1 MKHVKLFEEFINED
15 NQSDMLNEDASAAIL
30 LMNQVAL
37 LGILGARAGL
47 FDPVG
52 DWFSDKI
59 DSIKS
64 KIRRHKK
71 MKMTNATYQEFAD
84 KIPQIYSE
92 LENNWNTEI
101 VRLDGELK
109 DAIAAKETYTGD
121 KRKKEWT
128 SVSNKP
134 WHLQREIDS
143 LKKKD
148 FFKYIYTTADFMEKN
163 KKLFPE
169 LDSTS
174 SEQIQLLAKMIRDY
188 VKDGKVKDSYW
199 TERKN

>member
-1 MKHVKLFEEFINED
+1 MKHIKLFEEFTND
-15 NQSDMLNEDASAAIL
+15 SNHNDTLNEDATAAIVM

-37 LGILGARAGL
+37 LGVLGARAGL

-84 KIPQIYSE
+84 KIHQIYAE
-92 LENNWNTEI
+92 LDRNWNAEI
-101 VRLDGELK
+101 ARLQGQLASAIVTK
-109 DAIAAKETYTGD
+109 DSYTGD
-121 KRKKEWT
+121 KRRKEWT
-128 SVSNKP
+128 EVANTP
-134 WHLQREIDS
+134 DRLQREINK
-143 LKKKD
+143 LTKKD
-148 FFKYIYTTADFMEKN
+148 FFKYIYTTADFLEKT
-163 KKLFPE
+163 KSASQD
-169 LDSTS
+169 LDSVST
-174 SEQIQLLAKMIRDY
+174 EQIQLLAKMIRDY

-199 TERKN
+199 TERK

>member
-1 MKHVKLFEEFINED
+1 MKRVKLFEEFTNEN
-15 NQSDMLNEDASAAIL
+15 NQSEALNESAAAVIL

-37 LGILGARAGL
+37 LGVLGARAGL

-84 KIPQIYSE
+84 RIPQIYAE
-92 LENNWNTEI
+92 LENNWNAEI
-101 VRLDGELK
+101 LRLQGELA
-109 DAIAAKETYTGD
+109 DAIVAKDTYSGD

-128 SVSNKP
+128 KVANTP
-134 WHLQREIDS
+134 NELQREINK
-143 LKKKD
+143 LTKKD
-148 FFKYIYTTADFMEKN
+148 FFKYIYTTADFLEKT
-163 KKLFPE
+163 KSASQD
-169 LDSTS
+169 LDSVST
-174 SEQIQLLAKMIRDY
+174 EQIQLLAKMIRDY

-199 TERKN
+199 TERK

>member
-1 MKHVKLFEEFINED
+1 MKHIKLFEEFTNEN
-15 NQSDMLNEDASAAIL
+15 NQSEALNENAAAVIL

-37 LGILGARAGL
+37 LGVLGARAGL

-84 KIPQIYSE
+84 RIPQIYAE
-92 LENNWNTEI
+92 LENNWNAEI
-101 VRLDGELK
+101 LRLQGELA
-109 DAIAAKETYTGD
+109 DAIVAKDTYSGD

-128 SVSNKP
+128 KVANTP
-134 WHLQREIDS
+134 NELQREINK
-143 LKKKD
+143 LTKKD
-148 FFKYIYTTADFMEKN
+148 FFKYIYTTADFLEKT
-163 KKLFPE
+163 KSASQD
-169 LDSTS
+169 LDAVST
-174 SEQIQLLAKMIRDY
+174 EQIQLLAKMIRDY

-199 TERKN
+199 TERK